1 MIKSSDTS
9 SSFRLDINKHYCCT
23 SEHQLS
29 CRTRTHK
36 REKMSA
42 LSLLF
47 GRPFSLF
54 AKQHHHV
61 RRRRREEKG
70 QDSEEEEGEGDEKN
84 FRE

>member
-1 MIKSSDTS
+1 
-9 SSFRLDINKHYCCT
+9 
-23 SEHQLS
+23 
-29 CRTRTHK
+29 
-36 REKMSA
+36 MSA

-47 GRPFSLF
+47 RRPFSLF